1 MKSHRPANL
10 RSHKTGATRRDHVR
24 KVPASDSH
32 NSIRAE
38 RDVRGQSAIQS
49 QLTFWQKLDAWLG
62 HHSHSSIDSLLR
74 LLETPLQS
82 VMTWLV
88 IAIAVALPAA
98 LFLVFN
104 NLQQLSNSWQDSS
117 QISVFM
123 KKETT
128 EQQATQLSI
137 DWAKRHDVLQ
147 AIYVSPEQA
156 LAEFKEGSGLG
167 DLVNYLDENPL
178 PSVVL
183 IKPKLIDS
191 NTESLTSLQQFLIA
205 NPQVADVRLDLL
217 WVKRLHQF
225 IRIAERFLI
234 ALSCLLVLGVF
245 LVIGNSLRMAIE
257 QRRDEILVSKL
268 VGATNAYVRRPFLY
282 MGLWYGLI
290 GGFIASLILGV
301 IFFILAEPVKQ
312 LSNLYQSSFQLQGLG
327 LVEALQLML
336 MSGVVGLFGAW
347 VAVGRQLYGIQPR

>member
-1 MKSHRPANL
+1 LKSNRPTHS
-10 RSHKTGATRRDHVR
+10 RSHKTGATRRDVR
-24 KVPASDSH
+24 KLPVSDSRDG
-32 NSIRAE
+32 IRAE

-49 QLTFWQKLDAWLG
+49 QLTFVQKIDAWFG

-82 VMTWLV
+82 VMTWLL
-88 IAIAVALPAA
+88 IAIAITLPAA

-128 EQQATQLSI
+128 EQQAKQLSI
-137 DWAKRHDVLQ
+137 DWAKRPDILQ
-147 AIYVSPEQA
+147 AIYISPEQA

-167 DLVNYLDENPL
+167 DLVNYVDENPL

-183 IKPKLIDS
+183 IKPQLIDS
-191 NTESLTSLQQFLIA
+191 NTDSLTSLQQSLIA

-225 IRIAERFLI
+225 IRIADRFLI
-234 ALSCLLVLGVF
+234 ALSCLLVLGVC

-268 VGATNAYVRRPFLY
+268 VGATNAYIRRPFLY

-290 GGFIASLILGV
+290 GGFIASLILSV
-301 IFFILAEPVKQ
+301 IFFLLAEPVQQ
-312 LSNLYQSSFQLQGLG
+312 LTNLYQSSFQLRGLG
-327 LVEALQLML
+327 WVEALQLML
-336 MSGVVGLFGAW
+336 MAGILGLSGAW
-347 VAVGRQLYGIQPR
+347 IAVGRQLSGIQPR